1 MRTYSEKGKCEP
13 DISNLVEQY
22 GNSLLRMCYLYLK
35 DMQLA
40 EDAVQDTFINAY
52 RNWDR
57 FKGKSSEKTWLT
69 SIAIN
74 VCKTQYRSSWRKNT
88 VYLDELQSEPFDN
101 DIIRDD
107 TVLNEIAKLK
117 PAYREVILLFFF
129 LEMKQREIAEALNI
143 SDSAVAV
150 RLTRAREQLKHALKG
165 WYFNE

>member
-1 MRTYSEKGKCEP
+1 MRTYLEKNNYKP
-13 DISNLVEQY
+13 DISNMVELY

-35 DMQLA
+35 DIQLA
-40 EDAVQDTFINAY
+40 EDAVQDTFVNAY
-52 RNWDR
+52 RNWDK

-74 VCKTQYRSSWRKNT
+74 VCKTQYRNSWRKNT
-88 VYLDELQSEPFDN
+88 VYLDELQSEPYDT
-101 DIIRDD
+101 DIIQDD

-117 PAYREVILLFFF
+117 PAYREVILLFYYQ
-129 LEMKQREIAEALNI
+129 EMKQKEIAEALNI

-150 RLTRAREQLKHALKG
+150 RLTRAREQLRNALKG